1 MWNLESMR
9 LVHFFLLSKEEI
21 RFGEVTGI
29 FGPNGS
35 GKSTLLDAVQIAM
48 MGGNTR
54 HIALNAQADENKSTR
69 SIRGY
74 CLGQYGEMPE
84 QRARDQALTYI
95 TLIWR
100 HSGTGEPIS
109 MGVCIQ
115 ASADADTHE
124 VLGRYILRGAELSL
138 GDHLETV
145 DGEERPRN
153 WPAFRVQL
161 QERSKVTGD
170 DPLFPDSERYIR
182 AALMALRGSSGVP
195 SMDAFTRAFR
205 FALRMRFDRSVDGI
219 VRHDVLEAKPTN
231 IKKFREITESFR
243 RLVELV
249 KNIEDKINDGAQIE
263 EHFEKA
269 LRAAREAKVWEV
281 LEQDVA
287 VEMAT
292 DALNAA
298 LEALLKAQEDHEK
311 QEETVAKLQADALA
325 AAADQVRIRQLR
337 ESHASHQTHGALQ
350 GRLDQAATEAR
361 DKEGKVR
368 QSVQFLAR
376 TLEKSSKEPALSD
389 LAGTLREHARILD
402 KSAGELGEMAH
413 DGFEAVLRPA
423 LKTADAAFQQSMQGG
438 AALESEISEIEAQL
452 RDARSGLER
461 SQQGKPPLSDHV
473 QRLVNALGDDGVQAQ
488 PVCDLVRIT
497 DPTWQSSIES
507 FLGSNLEALLV
518 RDDQEAKAFSVYRGL
533 RGKMAVY
540 GVKLVIEGKQRNGG
554 APERGS
560 IAELIEGS
568 NAAAVA
574 FLRRQFGACKQ
585 AEADG
590 EALRGSHTLTPD
602 GMLNKAGE
610 IERLRPVPAER
621 YRIGAAG
628 AGQRHQIQAEID
640 RLVVRLRD
648 LRARREAIGQIVQLL
663 RLVGG
668 SAATLQTFLADWTAF
683 IQAKATTETL
693 TVQLTDEADAEYVR
707 LGELQQQA
715 EQRIAALN
723 ALLPDELRK
732 VGVTEAQLKQ
742 CKEVR
747 EDKENAH
754 RQKAASAEEL
764 RNHADFDAEEAARRW
779 DQVRERFPANYSAM
793 QSHCAAQK
801 RTSASQSEHAANAG
815 SQKMAAFLVTHR
827 EHAAP
832 AVMSNWRTMAE
843 WMTDFLK
850 KLRDTELLEQK
861 ARMDQAY
868 EASQETFRTDV
879 AIALNNNLDWL
890 ESTMQRLN
898 SVLGTCPVF
907 SNGERYKFVRSVK
920 PQLRT
925 LLDFIKNVATHGHT
939 EDLLGGPG
947 QFPEQF
953 KELLEEKIST
963 GGGSGPSPLDDYR
976 EFFEFDVEILREEP
990 LTRAL
995 KLIGHLSKRLGP
1007 GSGGEH
1013 RAPLYV
1019 IAGAA
1024 LSSAYRI
1031 DQGVADGMRLILL
1044 DEAFNKM
1051 DMNNI
1056 VATMQYF
1063 EGLGLQVFMASP
1075 GENQGILNAFLH
1087 RYYEILRDADNNAL
1101 MLQGHD
1107 FSKEA
1112 RELARSDLVEFNPEL
1127 IEEELAA
1134 MRAQRAARVAQV
1146 A

>member
-74 CLGQYGEMPE
+74 CLGQYGETPD

-100 HSGTGEPIS
+100 NSETRQPIS
-109 MGVCIQ
+109 MGVCIH

-124 VLGRYILRGAELSL
+124 VLGRYLLRGTELSL

-145 DGEERPRN
+145 DGQERPRN

-161 QERSKVTGD
+161 QERSRITGD

-182 AALMALRGSSGVP
+182 AALMALRGASGVP
-195 SMDAFTRAFR
+195 SMEAFTRAFR

-249 KNIEDKINDGAQIE
+249 RNIEAKINDGSQIE
-263 EHFEKA
+263 ALFAKA
-269 LRAAREAKVWEV
+269 LAAARDAKVWEV
-281 LEQDVA
+281 LEQDVEVEVAMDA
-287 VEMAT
+287 V
-292 DALNAA
+292 NAA
-298 LEALLKAQEDHEK
+298 TEALHKAQDHHEK
-311 QEETVAKLQADALA
+311 QEETVVQTRANLLNATTEQARL
-325 AAADQVRIRQLR
+325 RELR
-337 ESHASHQTHGALQ
+337 ESHSAHSTHGALQ
-350 GRLDQAATEAR
+350 SRLGQAASDAR
-361 DKEGKVR
+361 DKKGKVL
-368 QSVQFLAR
+368 QSMQFLAR
-376 TLEKSSKEPALSD
+376 TLEKSSKEASLSD
-389 LAGTLREHARILD
+389 LAESLHEHAQILE
-402 KSAGELGEMAH
+402 KGVGEVDEMAA
-413 DGFEAVLRPA
+413 DGFEAVLSPA
-423 LKTADAAFQQSMQGG
+423 LKTADAAFQRSMQAGS
-438 AALESEISEIEAQL
+438 ALETEIDEVEALL

-461 SQQGKPPLSDHV
+461 AQQGKPALSDHV
-473 QRLVNALGDDGVQAQ
+473 QRLVNALEDEGVQAQ

-497 DPTWQSSIES
+497 NPVWQSSIES
-507 FLGSNLEALLV
+507 FLSSNLEALLI
-518 RDDQEAKAFSVYRGL
+518 RDDQEGKAFSVYRGL

-540 GVKLVIEGKQRNGG
+540 GVKLVVEGKQRIGG

-560 IAELIEGS
+560 IAELIDGS

-590 EALRGSHTLTPD
+590 DALRGVHTLTPD
-602 GMLNKAGE
+602 GMLNKSGE
-610 IERLRPVPAER
+610 IERLRPVSADK

-628 AGQRHQIQAEID
+628 ASQRHLIQAEID
-640 RLVVRLRD
+640 RLGMRRRD
-648 LRARREAIGQIVQLL
+648 LKTRREAVGQIVQLL

-668 SAATLQTFLADWTAF
+668 SAATLQTFLAEWTAYV
-683 IQAKATTETL
+683 QAKATTQTL
-693 TVQLTDEADAEYVR
+693 TAQLTDEADAEYVR

-715 EQRIAALN
+715 DQLITTLN
-723 ALLPDELRK
+723 VQLGEELKK
-732 VGVTEAQLKQ
+732 VGVTETQLKQ
-742 CKEVR
+742 CKELC
-747 EDKENAH
+747 ENRDEVH
-754 RQKAASAEEL
+754 RAKSAAAEEI
-764 RNHADFDAEEAARRW
+764 RNHVDFDAEDAARRW
-779 DQVRERFPANYSAM
+779 DQTRQRYPGDYPAM
-793 QSHCAAQK
+793 QAHCAAQK
-801 RTSASQSEHAANAG
+801 RSSASQRDHAVNTG
-815 SQKMAAFLVTHR
+815 SPKMGAFLATYR

-832 AVMSNWRTMAE
+832 SVMDDWRTMAE

-898 SVLGTCPVF
+898 GVLGTCPVF
-907 SNGERYKFVRSVK
+907 SNGERYKFVRTIK
-920 PQLRT
+920 PQLRP
-925 LLDFIKNVATHGHT
+925 LLEFIKNVATHGHT

-947 QFPEQF
+947 EFPEQF
-953 KELLEEKIST
+953 KELLKEKIDT
-963 GGGSGPSPLDDYR
+963 GGASGPSPLDDYR
-976 EFFEFDVEILREEP
+976 EFFEFDVEILREDP
-990 LTRAL
+990 VTKAS

-1031 DQGVADGMRLILL
+1031 DHGVADGMRLILL

-1075 GENQGILNAFLH
+1075 GENQGILNAFLT

-1107 FSKEA
+1107 LTPEA
-1112 RELARSDLVEFNPEL
+1112 RDLARSDLVEFNPEL